1 MTGRTTTLAQA
12 AREFG
17 RHLSPWLLG
26 TALLAA
32 LTARL
37 IVGDWRITDAAVPVL
52 LALTFPFAEWLMH
65 VVVLHWRPRSIAG
78 LTIDPVLSRK
88 HREHHVNPRDVGL
101 VFIPL
106 QSLIGA
112 VVSSV
117 LIALLLFPRTGLGLT
132 FLVLV
137 FAIGVGYEWTH
148 YLVHTDYRPKSAVYR
163 FIWRNHRLHHFK
175 NDRYWFAVTTPG
187 TADRVLRT
195 YPDPGAIPT
204 RSAMI
209 NR

>member
-1 MTGRTTTLAQA
+1 MTGRTPTLTQA

-26 TALLAA
+26 AALLAA
-32 LTARL
+32 ITARL
-37 IVGDWRITDAAVPVL
+37 IVGDWQITDAVVPLL
-52 LALTFPFAEWLMH
+52 LAVTFPFFEWLMH
-65 VVVLHWRPRSIAG
+65 VIVLHWRPRSIAG
-78 LTIDPVLSRK
+78 LTIDPMLSRK

-112 VVSSV
+112 LVSAL
-117 LIALLLFPRTGLGLT
+117 LIAFLFPRTGLGLT
-132 FLVLV
+132 FLVLI

-148 YLVHTDYRPKSAVYR
+148 YLVHTDYKPKTSVYR

-187 TADRVLRT
+187 TADRVLHT
-195 YPDPGAIPT
+195 YPDPGAVPT
-204 RSAMI
+204 SSALL

>member
-1 MTGRTTTLAQA
+1 MTGRTTTLTQA

-26 TALLAA
+26 AALLAA
-32 LTARL
+32 VTARL
-37 IVGDWRITDAAVPVL
+37 IVGDWRITDAAVPAL
-52 LALTFPFAEWLMH
+52 LAVTFPFVEWLMH

-204 RSAMI
+204 RSALI

>member
-1 MTGRTTTLAQA
+1 MTGRTPTLTQA

-26 TALLAA
+26 AALLAA
-32 LTARL
+32 ITARL
-37 IVGDWRITDAAVPVL
+37 IVGDWQITDAVVPLL
-52 LALTFPFAEWLMH
+52 LAVTFPFFEWLMH
-65 VVVLHWRPRSIAG
+65 VIVLHWRPRSIAG
-78 LTIDPVLSRK
+78 LTIDPMLSRK

-112 VVSSV
+112 LVSAL
-117 LIALLLFPRTGLGLT
+117 LIAFLFPRTGLGLT
-132 FLVLV
+132 FLVLI

-148 YLVHTDYRPKSAVYR
+148 YLVHTDYKPKTSVYR

-187 TADRVLRT
+187 TADRVLQT
-195 YPDPGAIPT
+195 YPDPGAVPT
-204 RSAMI
+204 SSSLL